1 MTDRL
6 PPFASLAI
14 GVLAGIFRET
24 NTSYKFLLFRTL
36 LDLLREHSDG
46 QRLSYQELASGLPAQ
61 AWFLIRKYRLSLG
74 KQDRTHS
81 VLDRLNIDATAVDK
95 PTASIRKMI
104 ADNPAMQRYVD
115 RFRMMRFVPTR
126 LLVPWFMAFEEVR
139 QFTDHR
145 RDRSVE
151 QLSRSRFDE
160 VKPLY
165 RIDGGGRVARTI
177 SMHPLWVEYF
187 RANRGILEGWLN
199 HKWLDY
205 LQRRNPNVPMLSE
218 KLWGLGRRLPL
229 GRQRNFWK
237 PAVAEGLRCIY
248 SDRLLDPDGFALD
261 HFVPRLWIAHDQLWN
276 LIPTTPEIN
285 SNKGARVPSAK
296 LVSQLAEAHHKALAY
311 DAASGGKG
319 GSANI
324 DDYIAG
330 LNLDFAGLQDIGKL
344 RGAFQRTVGPQMQLA
359 LQMGFEPWRPHHT
372 PRLF

>member
-1 MTDRL
+1 MTDKL
-6 PPFASLAI
+6 PPFAGLAI

-24 NTSYKFLLFRTL
+24 TNSYKFLMFRTL
-36 LDLLREHSDG
+36 LDLLRERNDG
-46 QRLSYQELASGLPAQ
+46 QHISYRELAAGMPAQ
-61 AWFLIRKYRLSLG
+61 AWCLIRKYRLSLG

-81 VLDRLNIDATAVDK
+81 VLDRLDIDASAVDQS
-95 PTASIRKMI
+95 PAAIRKLI
-104 ADNPAMQRYVD
+104 ADNPTLQRYVD
-115 RFRMMRFVPTR
+115 GCTLMRFVPTR
-126 LLVPWFMAFEEVR
+126 LLMPWFEGHDSVR
-139 QFTDHR
+139 GTLYER
-145 RDRSVE
+145 RDRAVE
-151 QLSRSRFDE
+151 HLSRSQFDE

-165 RIDGGGRVARTI
+165 RIDGGGRAARTI

-187 RANRGILEGWLN
+187 QANRGILEGWLN

-218 KLWGLGRRLPL
+218 KLWGLGRRLSL
-229 GRQRNFWK
+229 GRQRNFWR
-237 PAVAEGLRCIY
+237 PAVADGLRCIY

-296 LVSQLAEAHHKALAY
+296 LVSQLAEAHHKALAF

-319 GSANI
+319 GSKNI
-324 DDYIAG
+324 EDYVAG
-330 LNLDFAGLQDIGKL
+330 LNLGFDELQDIGKL
-344 RGAFQRTVGPQMQLA
+344 RGAYQQTVGPQMQLA
-359 LQMGFEPWRPHHT
+359 LRMGFEPWRPHHT